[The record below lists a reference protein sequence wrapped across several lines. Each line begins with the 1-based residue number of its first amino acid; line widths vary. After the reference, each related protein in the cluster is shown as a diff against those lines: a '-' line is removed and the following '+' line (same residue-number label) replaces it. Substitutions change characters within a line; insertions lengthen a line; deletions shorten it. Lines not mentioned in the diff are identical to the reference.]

1 MNRYK
6 RALLCCATM
15 ASLLLAGW
23 DVAAVEVGDFCWN
36 TESGKLLRFSV
47 SEAGTGHYTYTGMF
61 TDTDGADL
69 AIIGHVRVEGGALIG
84 SFSGS
89 KTTPSVFKT
98 FIHSVTF
105 NPSTF
110 VGTSEGIRHSYDR
123 STTIVSTEYRTHT
136 LTPTS
141 CP

>member
-1 MNRYK
+1 MNSYK
-6 RALLCCATM
+6 GVLSRCAM
-15 ASLLLAGW
+15 AGILLLGGW
-23 DVAAVEVGDFCWN
+23 DAAALEIGDYCWN
-36 TESGKLLRFSV
+36 TESGQLLRFSV
-47 SEAGTGHYTYTGMF
+47 TEAGAGHYTYTGMF
-61 TDTDGADL
+61 ADTDGAGL
-69 AIIGHVRVEGGALIG
+69 AIIGHVRVEGGTLVG

-89 KTTPSVFKT
+89 KTTPGVFKT

-123 STTIVSTEYRTHT
+123 LTTSVSTEYRTHT
-136 LTPTS
+136 LTPAS

>member
-6 RALLCCATM
+6 RALFCSATTGM
-15 ASLLLAGW
+15 LLLGGW
-23 DVAAVEVGDFCWN
+23 DAAALEIGDYCWN

-61 TDTDGADL
+61 TDTDGAGL
-69 AIIGHVRVEGGALIG
+69 AIIGHVRVEGGALVG

-89 KTTPSVFKT
+89 KTTPGVFKT

-105 NPSTF
+105 NPGTF
-110 VGTSEGIRHSYDR
+110 VGSSEGIRHSYDR
-123 STTIVSTEYRTHT
+123 LTTTVSTEYRTHT
-136 LTPTS
+136 LTPTT